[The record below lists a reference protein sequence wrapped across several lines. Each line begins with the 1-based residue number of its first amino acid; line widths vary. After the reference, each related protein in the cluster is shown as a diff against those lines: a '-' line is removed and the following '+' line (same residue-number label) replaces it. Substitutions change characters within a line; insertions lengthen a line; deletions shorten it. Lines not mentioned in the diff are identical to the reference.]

1 MKHVCSSHIHF
12 IIHILKDRAV
22 VCTIVK
28 NEHFLL
34 AKIMNRIE
42 FEAACAWKRQK
53 TANDGQ

>member
-12 IIHILKDRAV
+12 IIHTLKDRAV
-22 VCTIVK
+22 ACTIVK

-34 AKIMNRIE
+34 AKIMNRIK
-42 FEAACAWKRQK
+42 FGAACAWKRQK